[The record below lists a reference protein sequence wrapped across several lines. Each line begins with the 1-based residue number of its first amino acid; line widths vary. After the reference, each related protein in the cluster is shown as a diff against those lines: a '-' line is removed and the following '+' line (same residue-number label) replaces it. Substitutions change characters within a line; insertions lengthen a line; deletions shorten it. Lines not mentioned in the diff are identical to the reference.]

1 MVMWTPEH
9 SPYCSFSQDFLFTRR
24 FTPIQPQEV
33 KVWLTVV
40 SHIHGEGSG
49 SLWYLWIVD
58 VEMGKGVPQFYGLWL
73 PEIHKFLM

>member
-9 SPYCSFSQDFLFTRR
+9 SFYCFFSKDLIFTGR
-24 FTPIQPQEV
+24 FAPIQPQEV

-49 SLWYLWIVD
+49 SL
-58 VEMGKGVPQFYGLWL
+58 
-73 PEIHKFLM
+73 